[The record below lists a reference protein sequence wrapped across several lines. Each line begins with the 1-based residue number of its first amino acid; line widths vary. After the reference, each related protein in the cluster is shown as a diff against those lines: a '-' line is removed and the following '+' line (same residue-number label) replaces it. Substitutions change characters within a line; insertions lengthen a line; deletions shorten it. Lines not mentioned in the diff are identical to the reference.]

1 MKKKGIAQ
9 ERREAKAEK
18 EQAEVYERMLQE
30 HREAK
35 IQHSLFQL
43 YMNDKQLETKK
54 VEVKRSKKQM
64 EKAVKKK
71 KEAEEEIKKEKAEIS
86 KIQREV
92 NSIEKKCE
100 DKTNKLN
107 TIRPNLIKA
116 RENTSHTQHK
126 LESIR
131 KRLEA
136 AEKIHSQ
143 KQNIIQELQSQLNDL
158 EKRKKVFEAQV
169 AEDAV
174 EKNIELEQSQMAE
187 YSRLKEQ
194 VAAKS
199 AEMLNEIHRFEREKA
214 QDQEKLN
221 SLNRKKADIDR
232 ALKSKETER
241 DEHASRTD
249 RLKDY
254 IENCKTSLA
263 KLEEQRVELETEVA
277 AADKMVDQANAE
289 LENVMNKLGSA
300 NVEKT
305 ESRRQQ
311 RRKELIDKLQ
321 SLYPG
326 VLGRLINLCE
336 PSHKKYNVAVTKVLG
351 RNMEAI
357 VVETEKV
364 ARDCMRY
371 MKEQR
376 CEPETFLPLDYIE
389 ATPLND
395 RLREITEPRGVK

>member
-1 MKKKGIAQ
+1 M
-9 ERREAKAEK
+9 
-18 EQAEVYERMLQE
+18 
-30 HREAK
+30 
-35 IQHSLFQL
+35 
-43 YMNDKQLETKK
+43 
-54 VEVKRSKKQM
+54 
-64 EKAVKKK
+64 
-71 KEAEEEIKKEKAEIS
+71 
-86 KIQREV
+86 
-92 NSIEKKCE
+92 
-100 DKTNKLN
+100 
-107 TIRPNLIKA
+107 
-116 RENTSHTQHK
+116 
-126 LESIR
+126 
-131 KRLEA
+131 
-136 AEKIHSQ
+136 
-143 KQNIIQELQSQLNDL
+143 NDL

-336 PSHKKYNVAVTKVLG
+336 PSHKKYNVAVSRIMKGKEESEVDLD
-351 RNMEAI
+351 
-357 VVETEKV
+357 EKIS
-364 ARDCMRY
+364 AE
-371 MKEQR
+371 EQS
-376 CEPETFLPLDYIE
+376 
-389 ATPLND
+389 
-395 RLREITEPRGVK
+395 K

>member
-1 MKKKGIAQ
+1 
-9 ERREAKAEK
+9 
-18 EQAEVYERMLQE
+18 
-30 HREAK
+30 
-35 IQHSLFQL
+35 
-43 YMNDKQLETKK
+43 MNDKQLDTKK
-54 VEVKRSKKQM
+54 SEVKRSKKQM
-64 EKAVKKK
+64 DKAIKKK
-71 KEAEEEIKKEKAEIS
+71 REAEEEIKKEKAEVA

-92 NSIEKKCE
+92 NSVEKKCE

-107 TIRPNLIKA
+107 NIRPNLIKA

-143 KQNIIQELQSQLNDL
+143 KQNIIQELQSQLDDL
-158 EKRKKVFEAQV
+158 EKRKKVFEAQI
-169 AEDAV
+169 AEETV

-194 VAAKS
+194 VATKS
-199 AEMLNEIHRFEREKA
+199 AEMLNEIHRYERERN

-232 ALKSKETER
+232 ALKSKQTER
-241 DEHASRTD
+241 DEHASRTE
-249 RLKDY
+249 RLKEY
-254 IENCKTSLA
+254 IENCKTNLT
-263 KLEEQRVELETEVA
+263 KLEEQRKELETEVA
-277 AADKMVDQANAE
+277 DADQMVDQANAE
-289 LENVMNKLGSA
+289 LEVVMNKLGSA

-311 RRKELIDKLQ
+311 RRKELIEKLQ

-364 ARDCMRY
+364 
-371 MKEQR
+371 K
-376 CEPETFLPLDYIE
+376 TTKIKKIIK
-389 ATPLND
+389 
-395 RLREITEPRGVK
+395 REIGCPRLYALYERATL